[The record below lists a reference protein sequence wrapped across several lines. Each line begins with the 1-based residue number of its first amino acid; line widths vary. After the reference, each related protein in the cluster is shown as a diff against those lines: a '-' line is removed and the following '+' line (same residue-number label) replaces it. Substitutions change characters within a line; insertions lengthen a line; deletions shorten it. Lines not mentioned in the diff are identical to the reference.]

1 MTEAIIA
8 ISAKDCPSRLTIFPN
23 LNPKKKDDNE
33 IKTEGW
39 VRGSRLEELLGP
51 LAGVRVGG

>member
-1 MTEAIIA
+1 MDCSEHDTAHCALMTEAIIA

-33 IKTEGW
+33 IRTEG
-39 VRGSRLEELLGP
+39 
-51 LAGVRVGG
+51 